1 MDIIQAI
8 ANKIAQFVPDA
19 TIYRESIEQGFEAP
33 SFYIHSINGT
43 SKDELM
49 EYQMRRES
57 FCIMYFPDTN
67 NEDVGVREQCMMME
81 RQLYDNMDYLP
92 DYNLKIKG
100 KDSQIVEEALQF
112 KFKVSYRVVNVDEAE
127 KARMERLELEI
138 KENIHG

>member
-49 EYQMRRES
+49 KYQMRRES
-57 FCIMYFPDTN
+57 FCIMYFPDAN

-81 RQLYDNMDYLP
+81 RQLYNNMDYLP
-92 DYNLKIKG
+92 DFNLKIKD
-100 KDSQIVEEALQF
+100 KDSQIIEEALQF
-112 KFKVSYRVVNVDEAE
+112 KFKVSYRVVNVDDMEI
-127 KARMERLELEI
+127 ARMERLELEI
-138 KENIHG
+138 KENEHG